1 MRIGVHQHI
10 RRSVSCGALNGLHI
24 AARDHQ
30 LIGGHWNGA
39 DRERRC
45 GETPGV
51 RPAIRDL
58 MPGTKRFGEL
68 KKSIGHVTQK
78 VLTAQL
84 RQEESR
90 INKRRGAVHLCS
102 TPSFI
107 CVHLRPAY
115 RAAPN
120 RGASG
125 WRQPPHPGG
134 SRRNSGSIE
143 FVPIEILRTVDFGNL
158 L

>member
-1 MRIGVHQHI
+1 M
-10 RRSVSCGALNGLHI
+10 SSAEKTPVSLADLPPCPVETTLT
-24 AARDHQ
+24 
-30 LIGGHWNGA
+30 LISDKWK
-39 DRERRC
+39 
-45 GETPGV
+45 V
-51 RPAIRDL
+51 LILRDL
-58 MPGTKRFGEL
+58 LLHGTMRFGEL

-84 RQEESR
+84 RQMEESR
-90 INKRRGAVHLCS
+90 ISKRRGAVHLCS

-107 CVHLRPAY
+107 CVHLPPAH